1 MKYSIIIPCYDAT
14 EEYFRRCLDSIKAQT
29 LQPYEVICVDDAS
42 PADTPQIAKEYGYTY
57 IRHKVNKQNGGARN
71 TGIRKASGDYLVFIN
86 SDDFIL
92 PETLEEIDK
101 VNKGQDLIL
110 IGFKAFGGYS
120 FTGIPT
126 ENNTPNISNM
136 SWNGEPLHVCKRQF
150 IIDNDLY
157 EEENCIYAD
166 IKWAKRVEAAQKSYT
181 YVSKALYQYDTNVP
195 FSLTSKISR
204 GELKWQG

>member
-14 EEYFRRCLDSIKAQT
+14 EEYFRRCLDSIKTQT

-42 PADTPQIAKEYGYTY
+42 PVDTPKIAKEYGYKY

-71 TGIRKASGDYLVFIN
+71 TGIRAATGDYLVFVN
-86 SDDFIL
+86 SDDYIL

-110 IGFKAFGGYS
+110 IGFNAFGGYY

-150 IIDNDLY
+150 IIDNELF

-195 FSLTSKISR
+195 FSLTSKIKR